1 MRDGVPLEEVA
12 QMRRGA
18 SLRASEL
25 DRLQTDG
32 AAAARYL
39 NLAGISDCRIQDNL
53 PRLSE
58 LEPRLEKYLL
68 QDGDVVVSKSGS
80 PFKVAVAR
88 PGRRDKILASG
99 NLYIVRPNKDV
110 LDSDFLAAF
119 LASEVGERNLHH
131 VCVGTS
137 IQSLPIKGLA
147 KIRLPRLPLEKAAR
161 DKPGVSRAC
170 GGDRGA
176 GARPREEAPRAAP
189 GLRRLPEAFVPVGR
203 ADY

>member
-53 PRLSE
+53 TRLSD

-110 LDSDFLAAF
+110 LDPDFLAAF

-147 KIRLPRLPLEKAAR
+147 KIRLPRLPLERQQEIGRAFRERVEAIAELER
-161 DKPGVSRAC
+161 DLEKKR
-170 GGDRGA
+170 
-176 GARPREEAPRAAP
+176 RE
-189 GLRRLPEAFVPVGR
+189 LRRTYGASPRLMFR
-203 ADY
+203 